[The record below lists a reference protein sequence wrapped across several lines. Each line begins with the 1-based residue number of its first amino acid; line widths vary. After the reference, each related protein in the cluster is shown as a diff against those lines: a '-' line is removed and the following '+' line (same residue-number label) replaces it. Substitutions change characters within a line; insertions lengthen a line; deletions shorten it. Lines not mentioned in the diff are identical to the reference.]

1 MPCIQTK
8 TTVKLTSAQEDLLK
22 VKFGKAIELL
32 PGKSENWLM
41 LTFEGNCHMYF
52 KGRSEPD
59 MAFVEVKLFG
69 KASRQDYSK
78 LTHELTSILHRELDI
93 NPSQIYI
100 KYEEV
105 SHWGWNGNNF

>member
-22 VKFGKAIELL
+22 AKFGKAIELL
-32 PGKSENWLM
+32 PGKTENWLM
-41 LTFEGNCHMYF
+41 ITFESNCHMYF
-52 KGRSEPD
+52 KGKSKPD

-69 KASRQDYSK
+69 KASRQDYAK
-78 LTHELTSILHRELDI
+78 LTQELTGILQQELNI
-93 NPSQIYI
+93 QPTQIYI

-105 SHWGWNGNNF
+105 STWGWNGNNF